1 MRQLNNYILEKL
13 HISKDFKR
21 QPGIDS
27 LRSGDRLFV
36 IELNDKE
43 NLKMYSHLF
52 FIKLE
57 NNQLTYYNS
66 RSNTRLR
73 RKVFLNSNKFYET
86 TNREHNNFIGVF
98 MTAQEGVDFLNSVE
112 PDKVL
117 NDFIYK
123 KYFNEGDDKFI
134 NDNSIVCSIWS
145 TGVIN
150 DRLNE
155 LKQGSLRSSEIKSL
169 TEKLHINKDY
179 KIETNLRKTIIDIV
193 YNYCKNKLK
202 MEYANYIID
211 FCDKNHRPIYDDVQN
226 INNLKYIDI
235 YCDKFTD
242 DPEKV
247 INDIQKEIE
256 SSTNIKIVN
265 ASILRSGVEISFEV

>member
-1 MRQLNNYILEKL
+1 MHNISEYILEKL
-13 HISKDFKR
+13 HINKNFKS

-36 IELNDKE
+36 IELNDKD

-57 NNQLTYYNS
+57 NNQLTYYNI
-66 RSNTRLR
+66 RTNTRLK
-73 RKVFLNSNKFYET
+73 RKVFLNSNNFYET
-86 TNREHNNFIGVF
+86 SGQMNNIGIF

-123 KYFNEGDDKFI
+123 KYCNEGDDKFI
-134 NDNSIVCSIWS
+134 DDNSIVCSIWS
-145 TGVIN
+145 TGVIE

-155 LKQGSLRSSEIKSL
+155 LKQGGLRSSEIKRI

-179 KIETNLRKTIIDIV
+179 KNETNLRETIIDII
-193 YNYCKNKLK
+193 YNYCINILK
-202 MEYANYIID
+202 TKYANYIID

-235 YCDKFTD
+235 YCDEFAD

-247 INDIQKEIE
+247 INDIKKEIE

-265 ASILRSGVEISFEV
+265 ASILRNGVEISFEV